1 MYLIL
6 RLLINAAVLFFMAYY
21 RVVPGV
27 EVTGVGGAIIAAL
40 ILGIANAIIKPIL
53 IVITLPIEI
62 LTLGLFTF
70 IINAVLFWFV
80 GHLGIGLVVN
90 GFWAALW
97 GSIILWLASWF
108 LSAILTPRR
117 PRRSRV

>member
-6 RLLINAAVLFFMAYY
+6 RLLINAGALFVVAYF
-21 RVVPGV
+21 VPGV
-27 EVTGVGGAIIAAL
+27 QVTSIAGAIVAAI

-53 IVITLPIEI
+53 IVITLPIEV

-70 IINAVLFWFV
+70 IINAVLFWVV
-80 GHLGIGLVVN
+80 GHLGIGLIVH

-97 GSIILWLASWF
+97 GSIILWLVSWF

-117 PRRSRV
+117 RRVTR

>member
-1 MYLIL
+1 MYFLI
-6 RLLINAAVLFFMAYY
+6 RLIINAAALFVVAYF
-21 RVVPGV
+21 VPGV
-27 EVTGVGGAIIAAL
+27 EVTGIIGAIVAAL

-70 IINAVLFWFV
+70 IINAVLFWVV
-80 GHLGIGLVVN
+80 GHLGIGLIVN

-97 GSIILWLASWF
+97 GSIILWLVSWF
-108 LSAILTPRR
+108 LSAILAPRR
-117 PRRSRV
+117 RTTI